1 MARPRK
7 QSGDKRTCKIVVWT
21 TPQEQARYLLNAVHT
36 GLTGPDYVRAVACA
50 DVKAPALTASPDQ
63 CLALPLAPDHYRLV
77 LARAGRAGVSAINY
91 VIGLVEADLQ
101 RRALRPASQASFE
114 MIDGLTHIG
123 TALHRLLPV
132 AEATGV
138 VPDELAYTLVRLDRV
153 LDRLLPP

>member
-7 QSGDKRTCKIVVWT
+7 QSADKRTCKIVVWT

-50 DVKAPALTASPDQ
+50 DAKAPALKVSPDQ
-63 CLALPLAPDHYRLV
+63 CLTLPLAPDHYRAV
-77 LARAGRAGVSAINY
+77 LARAGRAGVSVINY
-91 VIGLVEADLQ
+91 VIELVEADLE
-101 RRALRPASQASFE
+101 RRAVGPVPQTSFE
-114 MIDGLTHIG
+114 MIDGLSHIG
-123 TALHRLLPV
+123 TALHRLVPV